1 MLIVMKKWLLA
12 AAGLL
17 LTVTTLS
24 ACSKTVATT
33 SGGKITESEYYD
45 SMKKTSSGKQILEQ
59 MILDKVLEKQYG
71 DKVSQKEVNTQYNA
85 YKKQYGSSFSSVLSQ
100 NSMTASSFKKSIR
113 SNLLLKEAV
122 KANEKI
128 THKQLVKQWKS
139 YQPKTTVAHI
149 LVAKKSTAEKIITQL
164 NSDQGKNF
172 SQLAKKYST
181 DSSTKNKGGK
191 LSAFDNTDSS
201 LDSTFKKAAFA
212 LKQGEYTKTPVK
224 TSYGYHIIKS
234 INRPA
239 KGKMSDHTAELKTQI
254 IDNDMNDS
262 TVLQSVVAKVL
273 KKGNVSIKDNDLKDI
288 LSNYLSSSSSS
299 SSN

>member
-1 MLIVMKKWLLA
+1 MKKWLLA

-128 THKQLVKQWKS
+128 THKQLVKQWKC